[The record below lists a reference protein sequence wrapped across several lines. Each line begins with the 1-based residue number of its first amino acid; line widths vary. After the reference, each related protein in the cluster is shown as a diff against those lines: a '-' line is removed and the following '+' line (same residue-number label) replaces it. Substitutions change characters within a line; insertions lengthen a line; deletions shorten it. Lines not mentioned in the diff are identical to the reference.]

1 MGKAR
6 GTKVVS
12 HAAKQQREA
21 MVRSLERIIAR
32 EYQGMAPNTA
42 YKRIERATGVSLSTM
57 QRIMSGET
65 GPSIDTLA
73 DLARHLGATVPEIL
87 GYLPFR
93 KAPTTHEPNE
103 TIGSSRTST
112 Y

>member
-1 MGKAR
+1 
-6 GTKVVS
+6 
-12 HAAKQQREA
+12 
-21 MVRSLERIIAR
+21 MVRSLERFIAR

-42 YKRIERATGVSLSTM
+42 YKRIERATGISLSTM
-57 QRIMSGET
+57 QRIMSRET

-87 GYLPFR
+87 GYPFR
-93 KAPTTHEPNE
+93 KVPPPHDKPESPD
-103 TIGSSRTST
+103 SSRNST